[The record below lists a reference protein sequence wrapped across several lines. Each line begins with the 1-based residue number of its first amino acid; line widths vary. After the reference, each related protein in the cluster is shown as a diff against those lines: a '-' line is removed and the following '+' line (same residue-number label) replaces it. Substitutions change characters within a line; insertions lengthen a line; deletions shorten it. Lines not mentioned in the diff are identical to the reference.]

1 MDGCVVIPGNHTFN
15 CLNLVKSVSLLY
27 HQHALWVTSLTTL
40 VAVFPP
46 QQCPAG
52 KTSDHAMPSPKKDA
66 GGSSFLSVSQMNP
79 DYVTE
84 DDHP

>member
-1 MDGCVVIPGNHTFN
+1 M
-15 CLNLVKSVSLLY
+15 
-27 HQHALWVTSLTTL
+27 
-40 VAVFPP
+40 AVFPP

-79 DYVTE
+79 DYVTKRWSSLNLFSGFYL
-84 DDHP
+84 HNKKYWPK